1 MVTEIKLGLCNPP
14 EPIYLFVNQGE
25 VDGESYVWYKFNI
38 NQDKKIPVAQRAL
51 TGYLSELRLTTK
63 EFKGKDNL
71 KLDEELT
78 MKVIVTVV
86 EKITSEAHID
96 IPDGL
101 NQSAIKQHIVDRY
114 NTGEMSTDMNIFQV
128 DFESI
133 SARIV
138 QGQADT
144 NSISSEKEVIR

>member
-1 MVTEIKLGLCNPP
+1 M
-14 EPIYLFVNQGE
+14 
-25 VDGESYVWYKFNI
+25 
-38 NQDKKIPVAQRAL
+38 R
-51 TGYLSELRLTTK
+51 
-63 EFKGKDNL
+63 
-71 KLDEELT
+71 
-78 MKVIVTVV
+78 VIVTVV

-114 NTGEMSTDMNIFQV
+114 NTGEMLTDMNIFQV

-138 QGQADT
+138 QEH
-144 NSISSEKEVIR
+144 SSTKSA

>member
-1 MVTEIKLGLCNPP
+1 
-14 EPIYLFVNQGE
+14 
-25 VDGESYVWYKFNI
+25 
-38 NQDKKIPVAQRAL
+38 
-51 TGYLSELRLTTK
+51 
-63 EFKGKDNL
+63 
-71 KLDEELT
+71 

-138 QGQADT
+138 AEQ
-144 NSISSEKEVIR
+144 SSTKAA

>member
-1 MVTEIKLGLCNPP
+1 MDATVASSEDWGSVNRSQKTGFRIFLLLNPQLIK
-14 EPIYLFVNQGE
+14 Q
-25 VDGESYVWYKFNI
+25 
-38 NQDKKIPVAQRAL
+38 
-51 TGYLSELRLTTK
+51 ELP
-63 EFKGKDNL
+63 
-71 KLDEELT
+71 

-101 NQSAIKQHIVDRY
+101 NQSAIRQHIVDRY
-114 NTGEMSTDMNIFQV
+114 NTGAMSTDMNIFQV

-138 QGQADT
+138 QE
-144 NSISSEKEVIR
+144 NSSPKFA

>member
-1 MVTEIKLGLCNPP
+1 
-14 EPIYLFVNQGE
+14 
-25 VDGESYVWYKFNI
+25 
-38 NQDKKIPVAQRAL
+38 
-51 TGYLSELRLTTK
+51 
-63 EFKGKDNL
+63 
-71 KLDEELT
+71 

-86 EKITSEAHID
+86 EKIISEAHID

-114 NTGEMSTDMNIFQV
+114 NTGEMVTDMNIFQV

-138 QGQADT
+138 KEH
-144 NSISSEKEVIR
+144 SSNKSA

>member
-1 MVTEIKLGLCNPP
+1 
-14 EPIYLFVNQGE
+14 
-25 VDGESYVWYKFNI
+25 
-38 NQDKKIPVAQRAL
+38 
-51 TGYLSELRLTTK
+51 
-63 EFKGKDNL
+63 
-71 KLDEELT
+71 

-114 NTGEMSTDMNIFQV
+114 NSGAMSTYMNIYQV

-133 SARIV
+133 SAQIV
-138 QGQADT
+138 QEQTDT
-144 NSISSEKEVIR
+144 HSISASIG

>member
-1 MVTEIKLGLCNPP
+1 MGIK
-14 EPIYLFVNQGE
+14 
-25 VDGESYVWYKFNI
+25 
-38 NQDKKIPVAQRAL
+38 
-51 TGYLSELRLTTK
+51 
-63 EFKGKDNL
+63 
-71 KLDEELT
+71 T

-101 NQSAIKQHIVDRY
+101 NQSAIRQHIVDRY
-114 NTGEMSTDMNIFQV
+114 NTGEMSTEMNIFQV

-138 QGQADT
+138 P
-144 NSISSEKEVIR
+144 EKSDAKSA

>member
-1 MVTEIKLGLCNPP
+1 
-14 EPIYLFVNQGE
+14 
-25 VDGESYVWYKFNI
+25 
-38 NQDKKIPVAQRAL
+38 
-51 TGYLSELRLTTK
+51 
-63 EFKGKDNL
+63 
-71 KLDEELT
+71 

-101 NQSAIKQHIVDRY
+101 NQYAIRQHIVDCY

-138 QGQADT
+138 QEQPDVKSA
-144 NSISSEKEVIR
+144 